1 MKKIITF
8 IFTALCLASPLMSQV
23 SGLSIDKS
31 AYRENY
37 QDDGQV
43 YTLVEQMPEFP
54 GGRDALFQYIQ
65 DNLHYPQSVKDDGIQ
80 GRAICQFVVNTDGS
94 ICCATIAKSTGNAL
108 LDREAILL
116 IKSMPAW
123 TPGTQNG
130 IPIRVKYSLPINF
143 KIQ

>member
-1 MKKIITF
+1 MLLM
-8 IFTALCLASPLMSQV
+8 AASMLAQE
-23 SGLSIDKS
+23 SGLAVNKS
-31 AYRENY
+31 AYKENY
-37 QDDGQV
+37 QDNGQV
-43 YTLVEQMPEFP
+43 FAVAEQMPEYP
-54 GGRDALFQYIQ
+54 GGKDAMFQYIK

-80 GRAICQFVVNTDGS
+80 GRAICQFVVNTDGT
-94 ICCATIAKSTGNAL
+94 ICCAEIAKSTGNAL

-130 IPIRVKYSLPINF
+130 IPIRVKYTIPITF